1 MDLFIVEDHPVVA
14 EGLQRLFAEEG
25 ICKDCPVV
33 YSGKECLETL
43 KIYTP
48 QLIFLDINLPDISGI
63 DLCKTIL
70 GLYPAIRIIA
80 LSSFGSRS
88 FIQRMLENGASGYLL
103 KNAAREEIVTAIREV
118 VSGKTYCSA
127 AIKEI
132 LENKNCDGIPIL
144 TRREQ
149 EVLKLI
155 AEGLTNN
162 EIAERMFISPLTA
175 DSHRKNLLVKLG
187 ARNTASMIRIA
198 MTHQLI

>member
-1 MDLFIVEDHPVVA
+1 MDILIVEDHPVVA
-14 EGLQRLFAEEG
+14 EGIQKLLTENG
-25 ICKDCPVV
+25 ICTVCPVAC
-33 YSGKECLETL
+33 SGKECLEVL
-43 KIYTP
+43 KNYTP
-48 QLIFLDINLPDISGI
+48 RIIFLDINLPDISGI

-70 GLYPAIRIIA
+70 GLYPSIKIIA

-88 FIQRMLENGASGYLL
+88 FIHKMFENGASGYLL
-103 KNAAREEIVTAIREV
+103 KNAARDEIITAIKEV
-118 VSGKTYCSA
+118 DSGNTYCSS

-132 LENKNCDGIPIL
+132 LENKACDGISVL

-162 EIAERMFISPLTA
+162 EIAARIFISPLTA

-187 ARNTASMIRIA
+187 ARNTASMVRIA
-198 MTHQLI
+198 MTHELI

>member
-1 MDLFIVEDHPVVA
+1 MEIFIVEDHPVVA
-14 EGLQRLFAEEG
+14 EGLQKLFAEEG
-25 ICKDCPVV
+25 ICNNCPVA

-48 QLIFLDINLPDISGI
+48 QVIFLDINLPDVSGI

-70 GLYPAIRIIA
+70 DLYQPVKIIA
-80 LSSFGSRS
+80 LSSFGSRV
-88 FIQRMLENGASGYLL
+88 FIQKMLENGASGYLL
-103 KNAAREEIVTAIREV
+103 KNADREEIIMAIKEVT
-118 VSGKTYCSA
+118 SGKTYCSS

-132 LENKNCDGIPIL
+132 LENKTCDGLPIL
-144 TRREQ
+144 TKREQ

-187 ARNTASMIRIA
+187 ARNTASMVRIA